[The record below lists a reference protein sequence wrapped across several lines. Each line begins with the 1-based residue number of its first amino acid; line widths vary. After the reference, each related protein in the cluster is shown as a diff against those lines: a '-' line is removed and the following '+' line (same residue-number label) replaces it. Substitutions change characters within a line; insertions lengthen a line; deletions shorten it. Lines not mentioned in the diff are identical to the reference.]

1 MKDRQ
6 QIKLSLLI
14 CSLHSRKGKLNRLLE
29 GLQSQLNKFSGLVE
43 AIVAVDEK
51 ENKIGKKRNY
61 LISLAKGEYITFID
75 DDDLVDD
82 NYCSLLLTSIEK
94 NPDVIVFDAVRY
106 ANGKLDR
113 TVKYGIEYGKD
124 HHDKNFYYRI
134 PNHLMCVKREL
145 ALQVPF
151 KEINFGEDSDYAK
164 RLLPL
169 LKTQERINETLY
181 TYLYIDK

>member
-6 QIKLSLLI
+6 QIKLSILI
-14 CSLHSRKGKLNRLLE
+14 CSLHSRKEKLNHLLA
-29 GLQSQLNKFSGLVE
+29 GLQPQIDRFKE
-43 AIVAVDEK
+43 AECIIAVDDK
-51 ENKIGKKRNY
+51 QMKIGAKRNY
-61 LISLAKGEYITFID
+61 LTSLAKGDYITFID

-113 TVKYGIEYGKD
+113 PVKYGIEYIKD
-124 HHDKNFYYRI
+124 YHDRNFYYRI

-145 ALQVPF
+145 ALQVQF

-169 LKTQERINETLY
+169 LKTQERIEETLY